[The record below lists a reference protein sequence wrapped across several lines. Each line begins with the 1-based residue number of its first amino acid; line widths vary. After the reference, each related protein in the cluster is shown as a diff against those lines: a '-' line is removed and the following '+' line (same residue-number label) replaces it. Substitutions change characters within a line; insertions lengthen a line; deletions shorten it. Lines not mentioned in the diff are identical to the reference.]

1 MEDMLLREI
10 EKTGKVLEAI
20 LLKLGVTT
28 REKGEEAYDTA
39 RTGLREGLGMDF
51 DAVLGSDDIAGALTA
66 GYGFGDDNL
75 ERFARILFLLGTGR
89 RHPPPN
95 RLGRRSP
102 LPIPRR
108 PQLLLLL
115 RPVLHPQGAR
125 KVSLTP
131 RISRCSSSHIWLS
144 GPRRAVPVHSPGRS
158 RARPPCGPPTLSYRA
173 ACSVSADGSLP
184 PANRT
189 PRAAPPP

>member
-75 ERFARILFLLGTGR
+75 ERFARILFLLAAAEPPRPPQPSTNTSKAAAPAASTTGTTSS
-89 RHPPPN
+89 
-95 RLGRRSP
+95 RSS
-102 LPIPRR
+102 
-108 PQLLLLL
+108 
-115 RPVLHPQGAR
+115 
-125 KVSLTP
+125 KS
-131 RISRCSSSHIWLS
+131 ISDTAHQSMFLIAYLVIWATKSCSSSFS
-144 GPRRAVPVHSPGRS
+144 GS
-158 RARPPCGPPTLSYRA
+158 
-173 ACSVSADGSLP
+173 
-184 PANRT
+184 
-189 PRAAPPP
+189 

>member
-39 RTGLREGLGMDF
+39 RTGLREGLGMDT
-51 DAVLGSDDIAGALTA
+51 LS
-66 GYGFGDDNL
+66 
-75 ERFARILFLLGTGR
+75 ARRRGTGR
-89 RHPPPN
+89 RPPPPN

-173 ACSVSADGSLP
+173 ACSASADGSLP

>member
-51 DAVLGSDDIAGALTA
+51 DAVLGSDDIAGTLTA

-75 ERFARILFLLGTGR
+75 ERFARILFCSPPGHRTTTPAAEPPRPPQPSTNTSKAAAPAASTTGITSS
-89 RHPPPN
+89 
-95 RLGRRSP
+95 RSS
-102 LPIPRR
+102 
-108 PQLLLLL
+108 
-115 RPVLHPQGAR
+115 
-125 KVSLTP
+125 KS
-131 RISRCSSSHIWLS
+131 ISDTAHQSMFLIAYLVIWATKSCSSSFS
-144 GPRRAVPVHSPGRS
+144 GS
-158 RARPPCGPPTLSYRA
+158 
-173 ACSVSADGSLP
+173 
-184 PANRT
+184 
-189 PRAAPPP
+189 

>member
-66 GYGFGDDNL
+66 GYGFCS
-75 ERFARILFLLGTGR
+75 
-89 RHPPPN
+89 PPGH
-95 RLGRRSP
+95 RTT
-102 LPIPRR
+102 
-108 PQLLLLL
+108 
-115 RPVLHPQGAR
+115 
-125 KVSLTP
+125 TP
-131 RISRCSSSHIWLS
+131 AAE
-144 GPRRAVPVHSPGRS
+144 PP
-158 RARPPCGPPTLSYRA
+158 RPPQPSTNTSKA
-173 ACSVSADGSLP
+173 
-184 PANRT
+184 
-189 PRAAPPP
+189 AAPAASTTGTTSSRSSKSISDTAHQSMFLIAYLVIWATKSCASSFSGS

>member
-75 ERFARILFLLGTGR
+75 ERFARILFLLAA
-89 RHPPPN
+89 
-95 RLGRRSP
+95 
-102 LPIPRR
+102 
-108 PQLLLLL
+108 
-115 RPVLHPQGAR
+115 GAPDDDAA
-125 KVSLTP
+125 LYQY
-131 RISRCSSSHIWLS
+131 LE
-144 GPRRAVPVHSPGRS
+144 GRS
-158 RARPPCGPPTLSYRA
+158 SCCFYDRYYILKELEKY
-173 ACSVSADGSLP
+173 L
-184 PANRT
+184 
-189 PRAAPPP
+189 

>member
-66 GYGFGDDNL
+66 GYGF
-75 ERFARILFLLGTGR
+75 EIGR
-89 RHPPPN
+89 AH
-95 RLGRRSP
+95 
-102 LPIPRR
+102 
-108 PQLLLLL
+108 
-115 RPVLHPQGAR
+115 V
-125 KVSLTP
+125 
-131 RISRCSSSHIWLS
+131 
-144 GPRRAVPVHSPGRS
+144 
-158 RARPPCGPPTLSYRA
+158 
-173 ACSVSADGSLP
+173 
-184 PANRT
+184 
-189 PRAAPPP
+189 

>member
-51 DAVLGSDDIAGALTA
+51 DAVLGSDEPRTIRPDTLS
-66 GYGFGDDNL
+66 
-75 ERFARILFLLGTGR
+75 ARRRGTGR

-144 GPRRAVPVHSPGRS
+144 GPQRAVPVHSPGRS

-173 ACSVSADGSLP
+173 ACSASADGSLP

>member
-75 ERFARILFLLGTGR
+75 ERFARILFLPPGHRTTTPAAEPPRPPQPSTNTSKAAAPAASTTGTTSS
-89 RHPPPN
+89 
-95 RLGRRSP
+95 RSS
-102 LPIPRR
+102 
-108 PQLLLLL
+108 
-115 RPVLHPQGAR
+115 
-125 KVSLTP
+125 KS
-131 RISRCSSSHIWLS
+131 ISDTAHQSMFLIAYLVIWATKSCSSSFS
-144 GPRRAVPVHSPGRS
+144 GS
-158 RARPPCGPPTLSYRA
+158 
-173 ACSVSADGSLP
+173 
-184 PANRT
+184 
-189 PRAAPPP
+189 

>member
-75 ERFARILFLLGTGR
+75 ERFARILFLPAAEPPRPPQPSTNTSKAAAPAASTTGTTSS
-89 RHPPPN
+89 
-95 RLGRRSP
+95 RSS
-102 LPIPRR
+102 
-108 PQLLLLL
+108 
-115 RPVLHPQGAR
+115 
-125 KVSLTP
+125 KS
-131 RISRCSSSHIWLS
+131 ISDTAHQSMFLIAYLVIWATKSCSSSFS
-144 GPRRAVPVHSPGRS
+144 GS
-158 RARPPCGPPTLSYRA
+158 
-173 ACSVSADGSLP
+173 
-184 PANRT
+184 
-189 PRAAPPP
+189 

>member
-51 DAVLGSDDIAGALTA
+51 DAVLGSDDIAGTLTA

-75 ERFARILFLLGTGR
+75 ERFARILFLLAARRGR
-89 RHPPPN
+89 PHIKAASAPQ
-95 RLGRRSP
+95 P
-102 LPIPRR
+102 LPPRR
-108 PQLLLLL
+108 PQLLLL
-115 RPVLHPQGAR
+115 PTSIASSGAR
-125 KVSLTP
+125 KVSRTP

-144 GPRRAVPVHSPGRS
+144 GPRRAVPVHS
-158 RARPPCGPPTLSYRA
+158 
-173 ACSVSADGSLP
+173 GS
-184 PANRT
+184 
-189 PRAAPPP
+189 

>member
-10 EKTGKVLEAI
+10 EKTGKVLEDI

-75 ERFARILFLLGTGR
+75 ERFARILFLLAAGAPDDDTRRRTASATNTSKAAAPAASTTGTTSS
-89 RHPPPN
+89 
-95 RLGRRSP
+95 RSS
-102 LPIPRR
+102 
-108 PQLLLLL
+108 
-115 RPVLHPQGAR
+115 
-125 KVSLTP
+125 KS
-131 RISRCSSSHIWLS
+131 ISDTAHQSMFLIAYLVIWATKSCSSSFS
-144 GPRRAVPVHSPGRS
+144 GS
-158 RARPPCGPPTLSYRA
+158 
-173 ACSVSADGSLP
+173 
-184 PANRT
+184 
-189 PRAAPPP
+189 

>member
-75 ERFARILFLLGTGR
+75 ERTASAAAALYQYLE
-89 RHPPPN
+89 
-95 RLGRRSP
+95 
-102 LPIPRR
+102 
-108 PQLLLLL
+108 
-115 RPVLHPQGAR
+115 
-125 KVSLTP
+125 
-131 RISRCSSSHIWLS
+131 
-144 GPRRAVPVHSPGRS
+144 GRS
-158 RARPPCGPPTLSYRA
+158 SCCFYDRYYILKELEKY
-173 ACSVSADGSLP
+173 L
-184 PANRT
+184 
-189 PRAAPPP
+189 

>member
-75 ERFARILFLLGTGR
+75 ERFARILFLLAAGHRTTTPAAEPPRPPQPSTNTSKAAAPAASTTGTTSS
-89 RHPPPN
+89 
-95 RLGRRSP
+95 RSS
-102 LPIPRR
+102 
-108 PQLLLLL
+108 
-115 RPVLHPQGAR
+115 
-125 KVSLTP
+125 KS
-131 RISRCSSSHIWLS
+131 ISDTAHQSMFLIAYLVIWATKSCSSSFS
-144 GPRRAVPVHSPGRS
+144 GS
-158 RARPPCGPPTLSYRA
+158 
-173 ACSVSADGSLP
+173 
-184 PANRT
+184 
-189 PRAAPPP
+189 

>member
-75 ERFARILFLLGTGR
+75 ERFARILFLLAAGAPDDDTR
-89 RHPPPN
+89 R
-95 RLGRRSP
+95 RTAS
-102 LPIPRR
+102 
-108 PQLLLLL
+108 
-115 RPVLHPQGAR
+115 
-125 KVSLTP
+125 
-131 RISRCSSSHIWLS
+131 
-144 GPRRAVPVHSPGRS
+144 
-158 RARPPCGPPTLSYRA
+158 A
-173 ACSVSADGSLP
+173 A
-184 PANRT
+184 
-189 PRAAPPP
+189 AALY